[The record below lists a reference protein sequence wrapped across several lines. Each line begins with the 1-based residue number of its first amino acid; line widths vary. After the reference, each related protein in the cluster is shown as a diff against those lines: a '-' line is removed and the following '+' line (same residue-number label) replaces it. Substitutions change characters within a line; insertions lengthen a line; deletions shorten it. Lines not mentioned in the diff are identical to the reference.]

1 MYHGSTAKSLSQST
15 SYNYSNYTSYF
26 QLSSSN
32 SIYFD
37 NSFVDF
43 KNMSHHFK
51 VSYFGISDIHNTENA
66 WDDVNSNGAPT
77 SGEIDY
83 SKIYS
88 FNFEELGIS
97 FPFRFLKGDYKVW
110 QNLLFSNLHDSHSF
124 HISFMLEKQI
134 NLNNFNLKISF
145 HDIVSLKRWSTD
157 LWEFFYPSIQFNVVY
172 SLSKVNFYG
181 EIIKHRYQ
189 HEMGVGMKF
198 DLYKKLSILGG
209 YSSNHSQSYGISIKD
224 KHVSLDMAFIP
235 FQFQNPFLAEQELTI
250 IFNVDSF
257 FKTIKN
263 LSP

>member
-32 SIYFD
+32 SQYFD
-37 NSFVDF
+37 NSFVEF
-43 KNMSHHFK
+43 KNMRHHFI

-66 WDDVNSNGAPT
+66 WGDINSDGTPT
-77 SGEIDY
+77 SEEIDY
-83 SKIYS
+83 SKIDT

-97 FPFRFLKGDYKVW
+97 FPLRFLKGDYKVW

-134 NLNNFNLKISF
+134 YLNNVDIKISL
-145 HDIVSLKRWSTD
+145 HDVVSLKRWSTD
-157 LWEFFYPSIQFNVVY
+157 SWEFFYPSIQLNTVY
-172 SLSKVNFYG
+172 SLSKVKLYG
-181 EIIKHRYQ
+181 EIIKHPYH
-189 HEMGVGMKF
+189 HEFGVGMKF
-198 DLYKKLSILGG
+198 DLHEKLSLLGG
-209 YSSNHSQSYGISIKD
+209 YSSNNSQSYGISIKD
-224 KHVSLDMAFIP
+224 KHVSVDMAFIP
-235 FQFQNPFLAEQELTI
+235 FQFQNPFLPEHELTI

-257 FKTIKN
+257 FKTIKS